1 MASIWLRMI
10 TISWY
15 LIILSCGHMIVISTV
30 YLAIHHVIMTMI
42 RTTFGWNIKY
52 QGEFCHLFCYFQSL
66 VQFSTVLTTSKGFFQ
81 CFIIFLSQTVAHD
94 WRIMKRIK
102 EKKWE
107 DYLFLFSFWKR
118 SQLFGSAVTT
128 NDVMYILLSNIIQ
141 IINIVPVSSKYCRL
155 CR

>member
-66 VQFSTVLTTSKGFFQ
+66 IQFSTVLTTSKGFFQ

-102 EKKWE
+102 EKKVGR
-107 DYLFLFSFWKR
+107 LSFSFFFLEKE
-118 SQLFGSAVTT
+118 S
-128 NDVMYILLSNIIQ
+128 IIW
-141 IINIVPVSSKYCRL
+141 VSCHNKWCHVYL
-155 CR
+155 T

>member
-10 TISWY
+10 TVSWY

-66 VQFSTVLTTSKGFFQ
+66 IQFSTVLITSKGFFQ
-81 CFIIFLSQTVAHD
+81 CFIIFLSQD
-94 WRIMKRIK
+94 CGSWLKDREENKR
-102 EKKWE
+102 KKVGRLSYFFLEEESIIWVSCHNKWCHV
-107 DYLFLFSFWKR
+107 YL
-118 SQLFGSAVTT
+118 T
-128 NDVMYILLSNIIQ
+128 
-141 IINIVPVSSKYCRL
+141 
-155 CR
+155 